1 MITSDQKPKLA
12 SIHIEVQIA
21 HIMAAKAPV
30 EIGAKG
36 TIGSLLMQEITHYS
50 QSNLVC
56 REIAQKPKPLR
67 SETVSQKTKKR
78 GRSKFLSV
86 MCSMVEVTNG
96 KSLNG
101 AAGFDYRDLKTD
113 GSEMF

>member
-1 MITSDQKPKLA
+1 MITSDKIPKLA

-30 EIGAKG
+30 EIGTKG

-50 QSNLVC
+50 ESNVFC
-56 REIAQKPKPLR
+56 REIAQRPKPLR
-67 SETVSQKTKKR
+67 SETVSQKTKKIA
-78 GRSKFLSV
+78 RSKFLSV
-86 MCSMVEVTNG
+86 MCSIVEVTNG
-96 KSLNG
+96 KILNRT
-101 AAGFDYRDLKTD
+101 AGFDYRDLKTD